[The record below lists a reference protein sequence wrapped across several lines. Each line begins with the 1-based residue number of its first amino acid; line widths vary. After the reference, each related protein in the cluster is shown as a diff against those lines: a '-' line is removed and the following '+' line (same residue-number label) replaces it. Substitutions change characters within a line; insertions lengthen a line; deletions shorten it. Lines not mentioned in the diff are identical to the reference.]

1 MSCMSG
7 RPLGGSAIL
16 WRASLLAAVD
26 VPPTSSKRICVIRMF
41 NNVFMLLFVN
51 VYMPYE
57 GDGDMTA
64 DFADQLSE
72 IDSLININ
80 SDCHVIVGGG
90 FNVDFATDRKHTAM
104 LTTFCDDT
112 GHNPDS

>member
-1 MSCMSG
+1 
-7 RPLGGSAIL
+7 
-16 WRASLLAAVD
+16 
-26 VPPTSSKRICVIRMF
+26 MF
-41 NNVFMLLFVN
+41 NNRLLLVS

-57 GDGDMTA
+57 GYGDMTA

>member
-1 MSCMSG
+1 
-7 RPLGGSAIL
+7 
-16 WRASLLAAVD
+16 
-26 VPPTSSKRICVIRMF
+26 
-41 NNVFMLLFVN
+41 
-51 VYMPYE
+51 MPYE
-57 GDGDMTA
+57 GYGDMTA